1 MKYAIGITGAT
12 GSLGKILLK
21 NKKNYKINI
30 FKGNVAN
37 RNEVFNW
44 IKNNRLNIIFH
55 LAAIVPIKKVN
66 KNKRLANKVNFYG
79 TKNLVDSILKIKNIK
94 WFFFSS
100 TSHVYKST
108 NKKISE
114 KHIKKPISF
123 YGKSKLKAENYII
136 KKFFNSKTKYCIGR
150 IFSTANNNQKKN
162 YLVPDLKFK
171 IKKTKDKVILKNLN
185 HYRDFISMEVI
196 SRIIFILMKK
206 KYQGILNLGT
216 GQRTYLKDIA
226 LVINKKYNK
235 KIIFID
241 NTKETSLIADNRK
254 LKKLIKFPLSK
265 KIEKLIF

>member
-30 FKGNVAN
+30 FKGDVAN
-37 RNEVFNW
+37 KNEVFNW
-44 IKNNRLNIIFH
+44 VKNNKLNIIFH

-66 KNKRLANKVNFYG
+66 KNRRLANKVNFYG

-136 KKFFNSKTKYCIGR
+136 KKFFNIVLEE
-150 IFSTANNNQKKN
+150 
-162 YLVPDLKFK
+162 YLV
-171 IKKTKDKVILKNLN
+171 
-185 HYRDFISMEVI
+185 
-196 SRIIFILMKK
+196 
-206 KYQGILNLGT
+206 
-216 GQRTYLKDIA
+216 QRTIIK
-226 LVINKKYNK
+226 K
-235 KIIFID
+235 KII
-241 NTKETSLIADNRK
+241 
-254 LKKLIKFPLSK
+254 
-265 KIEKLIF
+265 

>member
-1 MKYAIGITGAT
+1 MKYVIGITGAT

-30 FKGNVAN
+30 FKGDVAN

-44 IKNNRLNIIFH
+44 VKNNKLNIIFH

-79 TKNLVDSILKIKNIK
+79 TKNLVDSVLKIKNIK

-136 KKFFNSKTKYCIGR
+136 KKFSNSKTKYCIGR

-171 IKKTKDKVILKNLN
+171 IKKTKDKIILKNLN

-206 KYQGILNLGT
+206 NYQGILNLGT